1 MKHYLMSLIVTL
13 VMASVTLG
21 QDTPPSFVILE
32 TKVISPVDQYNQHL
46 YYGWPT
52 VGIDAGGQLFAVASG
67 GRDEHVCP
75 FGRVDFLRSHDGGET
90 WTWPQTA
97 LDGPIDD
104 RDAGIVITPNGTIIM
119 TTFTSL
125 AYEQSLKAAIANQ
138 NAGQP
143 NFSDTKLK
151 NWLAVHTRIS
161 SEERNNALGNWAV
174 RSTDNGVNWS
184 QRIDTIVNSP
194 HGPTV
199 LDDGR
204 LLYVGKTL
212 WGKPERCGVAESTD
226 DGKTWQWVAE
236 LPTRD
241 GDSVEQYHEWHA
253 VQTSSGKIVAQVRN
267 HNPAN
272 NNETLQC
279 ESDDGGKTWTKP
291 HPIGVWGHPSHMTR
305 LQDGRIL
312 MSYGHR
318 RAPLGNQV
326 RMSADEGQ
334 TWSEPIIVSGDGIS
348 GDLGYP
354 STVQL
359 QDGTLVTLW
368 YEKMQD
374 YPKCVLRIAKWKLLD
389 E

>member
-1 MKHYLMSLIVTL
+1 MKHFLMSMIVSAVT
-13 VMASVTLG
+13 ASAIFAQETV
-21 QDTPPSFVILE
+21 PPYLILE
-32 TKVISPVDQYNQHL
+32 TKPITPVDQYNQHL

-52 VGIDAGGQLFAVASG
+52 VGIDANEQLFAVTSG
-67 GRDEHVCP
+67 GRDDHVCP
-75 FGRVDFLRSHDGGET
+75 FGRVDFIRSHDAGET

-104 RDAGIVITPNGTIIM
+104 RDAGIVITPKGTIIV

-125 AYEQSLKAAIANQ
+125 AYQDLLNAAIANKD
-138 NAGQP
+138 AGNP
-143 NFSDTKLK
+143 NFSETKLQ
-151 NWLAVHTRIS
+151 NWLAAHTRVS
-161 SEERNNALGNWAV
+161 AEERQNALGTWAV

-194 HGPTV
+194 HGPIV
-199 LDDGR
+199 LADGR
-204 LLYVGKTL
+204 LLYVGKSL
-212 WGKPERCGVAESTD
+212 WANIERCGVAESTD
-226 DGKTWQWVAE
+226 DGLTWQWVAE
-236 LPTRD
+236 LPVRD
-241 GDSVEQYHEWHA
+241 GDSPENYHEWHA
-253 VQTSSGKIVAQVRN
+253 VQTPSGKIVAQIRN

-279 ESDDGGKTWTKP
+279 ESNDGGKTWTKP
-291 HPIGVWGHPSHMTR
+291 HTIGVWGHPSHLMR

-312 MSYGHR
+312 MTYGHR
-318 RAPLGNQV
+318 RAPLGNQA
-326 RMSADEGQ
+326 RISADEGK
-334 TWSEPIIVSGDGIS
+334 TWSEPVIISGDGVS

-359 QDGTLVTLW
+359 KDGTLITVW

-374 YPKCVLRIAKWKLLD
+374 YPKCVLRMAKWKLLA